1 MCKKRKLG
9 SVWCPRL
16 NMMISDTGKRV
27 YVDPVSLTSSKD
39 NTGAP
44 EERRG
49 EKTALRFLKFQFR

>member
-1 MCKKRKLG
+1 
-9 SVWCPRL
+9 
-16 NMMISDTGKRV
+16 MMISDTGNRV

-49 EKTALRFLKFQFR
+49 EKKQH